1 MCVYYVHAVCFE
13 PMAQHDFGAVE
24 RIVEGRVI
32 ESTSFTFPAFVLQSA
47 TEVVTISICKEHLFG
62 IIGISLTPEEP

>member
-1 MCVYYVHAVCFE
+1 
-13 PMAQHDFGAVE
+13 MALLLDVG
-24 RIVEGRVI
+24 EGSAI
-32 ESTSFTFPAFVLQSA
+32 ESTTLTLPAFVLQSA

>member
-1 MCVYYVHAVCFE
+1 
-13 PMAQHDFGAVE
+13 MAHHDFGAVE
-24 RIVEGRVI
+24 RARTVEGRVI

-62 IIGISLTPEEP
+62 ILGISLTSEEP

>member
-1 MCVYYVHAVCFE
+1 
-13 PMAQHDFGAVE
+13 MARLSFGAVE
-24 RIVEGRVI
+24 RTVEGRVI

>member
-1 MCVYYVHAVCFE
+1 
-13 PMAQHDFGAVE
+13 MAHHDFGALE
-24 RIVEGRVI
+24 RTVEGHVI

-62 IIGISLTPEEP
+62 ILGISLTAEEP